1 MTAAQ
6 VLEQRLARVQAIENK
21 VSFAC
26 GVALAVVYFWW
37 RLEYTRVIAT
47 YTWMIPF
54 FIGSAIPKLAFSIHE
69 AKLDRQRRELLDGPQ
84 IPVPVARALAAPVA
98 PPAPAPPPAPLATP
112 ARAPE
117 RIEPANPAD
126 GPRMLG

>member
-1 MTAAQ
+1 MSEVQ
-6 VLEQRLARVQAIENK
+6 QLEHRLARVQALENK

-26 GVALAVVYFWW
+26 GAALAVIYFWW

-54 FIGSAIPKLAFSIHE
+54 FIGSAIPKFLFSVHE
-69 AKLDRQRRELLDGPQ
+69 AKLDARRRELLHGP
-84 IPVPVARALAAPVA
+84 PLPEAKARVA
-98 PPAPAPPPAPLATP
+98 PAPAPEPKPTKIEPPATP

-117 RIEPANPAD
+117 RVEAAD
-126 GPRMLG
+126 PDSGPRMLQ